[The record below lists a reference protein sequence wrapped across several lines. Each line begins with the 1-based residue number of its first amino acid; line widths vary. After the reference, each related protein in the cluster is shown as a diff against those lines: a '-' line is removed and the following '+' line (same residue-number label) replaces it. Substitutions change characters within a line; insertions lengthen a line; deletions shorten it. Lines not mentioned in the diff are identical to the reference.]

1 PGLSAA
7 IAAPELAGIPVTHR
21 GVASGFVVVSGH
33 DRATYE
39 PLLGVLPPAAMTVVV
54 LMGMRTRVELAA
66 FLLGLGWRPTTPA
79 AVIVNASQPDQHV
92 WTGVLSELGGEAA
105 GERADGP
112 SAIVIGDVASAAALP
127 HEIQAFLA
135 GEDTWQS
142 MTIQQQ

>member
-1 PGLSAA
+1 DPFVFGRGGEEVRALIDAGVAFELVPGLSAA

-79 AVIVNASQPDQHV
+79 VVIVNASQPDQHV
-92 WTGVLSELGGEAA
+92 
-105 GERADGP
+105 
-112 SAIVIGDVASAAALP
+112 
-127 HEIQAFLA
+127 
-135 GEDTWQS
+135 
-142 MTIQQQ
+142 